1 VLKRTKS
8 NHRLRAALSALLLI
22 VAGVAL
28 VGCGPGVAVVQSKKS
43 DDYGS
48 KLQRVLVARNL
59 TSALMTATHK
69 NALMTLDE
77 MRQAFNA
84 KITGPGVSLDYVDL
98 ENAANKV
105 ETLTNAISASHPAQ
119 VLELKTS
126 AYETKSYVLGGYTID
141 ATVFDV
147 ALKKI
152 VWRTQVVLKSFP
164 SGRLRNGPFGARK
177 SLQDD
182 ADDVADTLAAKLK
195 ADGLL

>member
-1 VLKRTKS
+1 MLQRTKS
-8 NHRLRAALSALLLI
+8 NSRIRAALVSLLLI
-22 VAGVAL
+22 VAGMAL

-43 DDYGS
+43 DDYS
-48 KLQRVLVARNL
+48 ARLQRVLVARNL
-59 TSALMTATHK
+59 TSPLMTATHK

-84 KITGPGVSLDYVDL
+84 KITGPGVSLDYIDL

-105 ETLTNAISASHPAQ
+105 ETLTNAISAGHPVQ

-126 AYETKSYVLGGYTID
+126 AFETKSYVLGGYTID

-152 VWRTQVVLKSFP
+152 VWRTQVILNSFP